1 MNLPDQPP
9 TFRSPSPGENP
20 WSWGLEAEDGSA
32 VEVEGDLADQR
43 FPTQAEAESWVGEV
57 WADLA
62 EQGVDARHAVRRR
75 PQGLRPD
82 VAARVAVGSQPD

>member
-20 WSWGLEAEDGSA
+20 WSWGLEAEDGSVVA
-32 VEVEGDLADQR
+32 VEGDLADQR

-62 EQGVDARHAVRRR
+62 EQGVDAVTLFEGDRKVYGPMSLHA
-75 PQGLRPD
+75 
-82 VAARVAVGSQPD
+82 